1 MAKLRS
7 LGGSVVLL
15 AVVLALLQ
23 RHGYLDAAVHSAQ
36 RLVPGRLLTVLH
48 PEPSSP
54 ATFTPCNCAVRAG
67 SGRCEDCMLDSR
79 LHVVHSSVHDAI
91 KGLWW
96 RTVQRHEARRQG
108 CSDPV
113 SMLPAGL
120 DIP

>member
-7 LGGSVVLL
+7 LASSVVLL

-36 RLVPGRLLTVLH
+36 RLMPGRLLTVLH

-67 SGRCEDCMLDSR
+67 SGRWDFCMLDPRS
-79 LHVVHSSVHDAI
+79 HVVYSSAHDAI
-91 KGLWW
+91 KGVWW
-96 RTVQRHEARRQG
+96 RKVQRPEARRQG

-113 SMLPAGL
+113 SMLRVGFDVP
-120 DIP
+120 